1 LTSFA
6 CPQRRIEKVQA
17 WLAAPN
23 QLEVDKDAEKGP
35 VIEID
40 MKLKKK
46 RPRERFRGRF
56 AWGAA
61 SGVMSGA
68 CVIHKILQYIGVDAE
83 PLRITL
89 APWPLLWDGTDAQA
103 GEGDVAAPDWDQERQ
118 AAPVLEIDQRV
129 SGISYQ
135 FRASGDRLQEMTAAG
150 PATSSRACRRAPAG

>member
-23 QLEVDKDAEKGP
+23 LLEVDKDAVTGN

-56 AWGAA
+56 VWGA
-61 SGVMSGA
+61 
-68 CVIHKILQYIGVDAE
+68 
-83 PLRITL
+83 
-89 APWPLLWDGTDAQA
+89 
-103 GEGDVAAPDWDQERQ
+103 Q
-118 AAPVLEIDQRV
+118 AAPAFEADLLLSIHN
-129 SGISYQ
+129 
-135 FRASGDRLQEMTAAG
+135 
-150 PATSSRACRRAPAG
+150 RRFNNPYWTKSKHT